1 VFLWIRGFDARVCI
15 FAVFF
20 DWSWVHLDSH
30 AGTGSMAEEGAEGT
44 GRIEGPGRRCACFY
58 CTGVVASGL
67 GGSTVPIRVHTSA
80 RTFLFVLS
88 YRT

>member
-1 VFLWIRGFDARVCI
+1 MFDTKVRTKKYEQKYEHGLGQSILPGPTPRHRYCI

-44 GRIEGPGRRCACFY
+44 GRIEGSP
-58 CTGVVASGL
+58 T
-67 GGSTVPIRVHTSA
+67 
-80 RTFLFVLS
+80 
-88 YRT
+88 